1 MSVLQAIN
9 VSKHFG
15 GVQALTDV
23 SLSVEKGAR
32 HLIIGPNGAGKT
44 TLFNMLSGRFPASSG
59 RMLLGAQD
67 ITNLPAN
74 ERATLG
80 MARTFQITQLF
91 GRLSVLENVMLALHP
106 AMGGGLAMFRSM
118 KGDATLLQRA
128 NDMLAKWQLGDI
140 AGQAAN
146 AVSYGQ
152 KRQVDLMLAL
162 VGAPA
167 VLLLD
172 EPTAGLS
179 AAEVV
184 RVVDMIRLLPRDM
197 TVLMIEHDMDTAFSI
212 ADRVTVMNQGRVV
225 VEGDV
230 AAIRANPEVA
240 AIYLG
245 ED

>member
-1 MSVLQAIN
+1 MSALQTVG
-9 VSKHFG
+9 VSKNFG
-15 GVQALTDV
+15 GVLALSDV
-23 SLSVEKGAR
+23 SIAVEKGAR

-44 TLFNMLSGRFPASSG
+44 TLFNMLSGTFSASSG
-59 RMLLGAQD
+59 QMLLWGKD
-67 ITNLPAN
+67 ITSLPPY
-74 ERATLG
+74 ERARLG

-91 GRLSVLENVMLALHP
+91 SRLSVSENVMLALH
-106 AMGGGLAMFRSM
+106 AARGGDLSVYRPM
-118 KGDATLLQRA
+118 KGDRLLLQGA
-128 NDMLAKWQLGDI
+128 ADMLARWELSHI
-140 AGQAAN
+140 ADQAAN
-146 AVSYGQ
+146 TISYGQ

-162 VGAPA
+162 VGQPS

-184 RVVDMIRLLPRDM
+184 RVADMIRSLPRDM
-197 TVLMIEHDMDTAFSI
+197 TVLMIEHDMDIAFGL
-212 ADRVTVMNQGRVV
+212 ADRVTVMNQGQVI

-230 AAIRANPEVA
+230 AAIRNNAEVA